1 VSFVRTQVALVLS
14 ALLKEVVLL
23 APLKVVAVGLRATL
37 LKLQAVD
44 LGLWR
49 RQAAQHLRRRL
60 EDIAETKSTDNG
72 ALFHRSHVVLRLR
85 HRHLV
90 ARRVGQVTVICL
102 PKHGQRTSSATCVHS
117 PLATRL
123 LTL

>member
-1 VSFVRTQVALVLS
+1 MLS

-85 HRHLV
+85 QHLV

-117 PLATRL
+117 PFATRL
-123 LTL
+123 L